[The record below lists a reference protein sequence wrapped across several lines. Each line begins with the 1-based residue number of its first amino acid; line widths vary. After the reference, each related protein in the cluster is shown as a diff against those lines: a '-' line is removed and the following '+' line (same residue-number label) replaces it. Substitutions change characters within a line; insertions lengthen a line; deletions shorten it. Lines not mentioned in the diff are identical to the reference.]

1 MERGNRSGW
10 SRLRGAVGR
19 GGLRVHTLDSLR
31 FGRFRHYWAA
41 ILLSSGVQW
50 LQQVVVGW
58 LTYDVSRSPFLTV
71 LALGLG
77 TLPYLLTA
85 PIGGVLADRVD
96 RARLLASIYCGKALV
111 YAVFSVVVIAGWVEV
126 WHVFAFVITM
136 GLLQSVAF
144 PARQSIVPSVVP
156 RDYLVNAF
164 AVMLLT
170 SSTLQLALPTLT
182 GLSIEVQGPGP
193 TLLVGAVMYLGAA
206 IAVGTIRLPAADRMA
221 TRTESVLGQ
230 FADGLRYVRR
240 DPVLLPVV
248 LMSAAVYILIV
259 PTVHGLLPVYASE
272 VFDVGPVGLGLMA
285 SSLGVGA
292 ALGALIL
299 ASVRTLRHK
308 GRLMVGCLVLS
319 LVAAAAFSRSPSLL
333 VALPLIV
340 LVNVGFDGFAMVRT
354 ASIQIVAPDAMRGR
368 ATAVNSMGSGLAP
381 IGGVALGVVAQM
393 LGAPFATLI
402 GAVLMA
408 LVLLLIVH
416 RYRQIWR
423 FD

>member
-1 MERGNRSGW
+1 M
-10 SRLRGAVGR
+10 
-19 GGLRVHTLDSLR
+19 
-31 FGRFRHYWAA
+31 
-41 ILLSSGVQW
+41 
-50 LQQVVVGW
+50 VGW

-71 LALGLG
+71 LAIGLG

-85 PIGGVLADRVD
+85 PIGGVLADRLD
-96 RARLLASIYCGKALV
+96 RARLLASIYLGKALV
-111 YAVFSVVVIAGWVEV
+111 YVVFSVVVIAGWVEV

-182 GLSIEVQGPGP
+182 GLSIEIQGPGA

-206 IAVGTIRLPAADRMA
+206 IAVGTVRLPAADRMG

-292 ALGALIL
+292 ALGAVIL

-319 LVAAAAFSRSPSLL
+319 FVAAAAFSQSPSLL

-381 IGGVALGVVAQM
+381 IGGVALGAVAQM

-408 LVLLLIVH
+408 LVLLLIVNRSRH
-416 RYRQIWR
+416 IWR

>member
-1 MERGNRSGW
+1 MPADG
-10 SRLRGAVGR
+10 SR
-19 GGLRVHTLDSLR
+19 LRVHTLDSLR

-58 LTYDVSRSPFLTV
+58 LTYEVSRSPFLTV

-77 TLPYLLTA
+77 TLPYLLTS
-85 PIGGVLADRVD
+85 PIGGVLADRLD
-96 RARLLASIYCGKALV
+96 RARLLAAIYCAKALV
-111 YAVFSVVVIAGWVEV
+111 YAVFSLVVLSGLVEV
-126 WHVFAFVITM
+126 WHVFAFVIVM
-136 GLLQSVAF
+136 GLLQSAGF

-156 RDYLVNAF
+156 KEYLVNAF
-164 AVMLLT
+164 ALMLLT

-182 GLSIEVQGPGP
+182 GLSIELQGPGG
-193 TLLVGAVMYLGAA
+193 TLLVGVAMYLMAA
-206 IAVGTIRLPAADRMA
+206 VVVGTIRLPAADRVEP
-221 TRTESVLGQ
+221 RTASVLKQ
-230 FADGLRYVRR
+230 FADGFRYVRG
-240 DPVLLPVV
+240 DPVLMPIV

-285 SSLGVGA
+285 SSLGLGA
-292 ALGALIL
+292 ALGAVIL

-308 GRLMVGCLVLS
+308 GRLMVGCLALS
-319 LVAAAAFSRSPSLL
+319 LTAAAAFSQSPSLL

-354 ASIQIVAPDAMRGR
+354 ASIQIVAPDDMRGR
-368 ATAVNSMGSGLAP
+368 ATAVNSMGSGFAP
-381 IGGVALGVVAQM
+381 IGGVALGAVAQS

-402 GAVLMA
+402 AAALMA
-408 LVLLLIVH
+408 VVLLLIAH
-416 RYRQIWR
+416 RFRQILR